1 MYKASVVGVDDERTT
16 LEITVEEPRVREAVA
31 RAVRRVGARV
41 SVPGFRKGKA
51 PRALLER
58 FVSREAIYDDAI
70 QDFAPEAYE
79 AALRETGLRP
89 IDEPEFDGLNDA
101 DLDKSEPLVFR
112 VKFTASPEVK
122 LGDYTA
128 IRLDREQR
136 EVTDEHVD
144 RAIENLREQRAE
156 YVPTERAT
164 VEADDLVAVDIDGY
178 VHGELVESFSARD
191 LEVAVGSGRLIPG
204 LDEKIA
210 GMNKDEPQEF
220 VVNLPETSEDGE
232 TIDRD
237 VTFKVSVTDIKA
249 KQLPDLDDDFAKDI
263 GGVDTLA
270 GLRDKIVHS
279 LRHRALDDAIMDLAH
294 RALSS
299 LVTTSEVEIP
309 RLMIDREADERLLAL
324 QRRLAS
330 QGLSWEKYLEAKGKS
345 EDEIREEL
353 REAAPGPVKT
363 RLVTEALAEKEGL
376 MPTADEVTAAV
387 YRMGFTSVNGDD
399 QMRKLISDPD
409 ARRAATEMLVEAR
422 VLALLGRSCDADP
435 ESARCGECEAD
446 TEGEAEAEA
455 PKADEPEGGES
466 DADEPSAHDSEGE
479 AQE

>member
-58 FVSREAIYDDAI
+58 FVSREAIYDEAI

-79 AALRETGLRP
+79 AALRETGLKP
-89 IDEPEFDGLNDA
+89 IDEPEFDGLNGA
-101 DLDKSEPLVFR
+101 DLDKGEPLVFR

-128 IRLDREQR
+128 IKLDREQR
-136 EVTDEHVD
+136 EVTDEDVD
-144 RAIENLREQRAE
+144 RTIGNLREQRAE
-156 YVPTERAT
+156 YVPTERAM
-164 VEADDLVAVDIDGY
+164 VETNDLVTVDIDGY
-178 VHGELVESFSARD
+178 VNGELAEPFSAHD
-191 LEVAVGSGRLIPG
+191 VQVVVGSGELIPG

-210 GMNKDEPQEF
+210 GMKKDEPQEF
-220 VVNLPETSEDGE
+220 VVDLPETSEDGE
-232 TIDRD
+232 TIDRN
-237 VTFKVSVTDIKA
+237 VTFKVSISDVKA
-249 KQLPDLDDDFAKDI
+249 RQLPDLDDDFARDI
-263 GGVDTLA
+263 GGVDTLT
-270 GLRDKIVHS
+270 GLRDKIMHS
-279 LRHRALDDAIMDLAH
+279 LRHRALDDAIMDLAR

-309 RLMIDREADERLLAL
+309 RLMIDREADESLRTL

-353 REAAPGPVKT
+353 RETAPGPVKT
-363 RLVTEALAEKEGL
+363 RLVTDALAEKEGL
-376 MPTADEVTAAV
+376 MPTPDEVTAAV
-387 YRMGFTSVNGDD
+387 YRMGINAVNGED
-399 QMRKLISDPD
+399 QLRKLMSDPD
-409 ARRAATEMLVEAR
+409 ARRAATEMLVEAK
-422 VLALLGRSCDADP
+422 VLAFLGRSCDADP
-435 ESARCGECEAD
+435 ESARCDEC
-446 TEGEAEAEA
+446 EAEA
-455 PKADEPEGGES
+455 PKADEPEGKEP
-466 DADEPSAHDSEGE
+466 DADESRAHDSEGE

>member
-1 MYKASVVGVDDERTT
+1 MYKASVVGVDDERTA

-58 FVSREAIYDDAI
+58 FVSREAIYDEAI
-70 QDFAPEAYE
+70 KDFAPEAYE

-89 IDEPEFDGLNDA
+89 VDEPEFDGLNDA
-101 DLDKSEPLVFR
+101 DLDKGEPLVFR
-112 VKFTASPEVK
+112 VKFTAIPEVK
-122 LGDYTA
+122 LGDHTA
-128 IRLDREQR
+128 IKLDREQR
-136 EVTDEHVD
+136 QVTDEDVD
-144 RAIENLREQRAE
+144 RAIENLREQRSE
-156 YVPTERAT
+156 YVPAERAT
-164 VEADDLVAVDIDGY
+164 VEADDLVTVDIDGY
-178 VHGELVESFSARD
+178 VDGELVESFSARD

-210 GMNKDEPQEF
+210 GMKKDEPQEF

-237 VTFKVSVTDIKA
+237 VTFRVSVSDVKA

-270 GLRDKIVHS
+270 GLRDRVMHS
-279 LRHRALDDAIMDLAH
+279 LRHRALDDATMDLAH

-309 RLMIDREADERLLAL
+309 RLMIDREADESLRTL

-330 QGLSWEKYLEAKGKS
+330 QGLSWERYLEAKGKS

-353 REAAPGPVKT
+353 RETAPGSVKT
-363 RLVTEALAEKEGL
+363 KLVMDALAEKEGL
-376 MPTADEVTAAV
+376 MPTGDEVTAAV
-387 YRMGFTSVNGDD
+387 YRMGFNSVNSED
-399 QMRKLISDPD
+399 QLRKLMSDPD
-409 ARRAATEMLVEAR
+409 ARRAATEVLVEAK
-422 VLALLGRSCDADP
+422 VLAFLGRSCDADP
-435 ESARCGECEAD
+435 ESARCGECEAH
-446 TEGEAEAEA
+446 TEGEAEA
-455 PKADEPEGGES
+455 PKADEPEGHES
-466 DADEPSAHDSEGE
+466 DTDEPSAHDSEGE

>member
-58 FVSREAIYDDAI
+58 FVSREAIYDEAI

-89 IDEPEFDGLNDA
+89 VDEPEFDGLNDA

-112 VKFTASPEVK
+112 VKFTASPEVT

-128 IRLDREQR
+128 IKLDREQR
-136 EVTDEHVD
+136 EITDDDVD
-144 RAIENLREQRAE
+144 RFLENLRERNAE
-156 YVPTERAT
+156 YVPAERDT
-164 VEADDLVAVDIDGY
+164 VEVGDLVTVDIKGYVDDELKDEFCADD
-178 VHGELVESFSARD
+178 HD
-191 LEVAVGSGRLIPG
+191 LIVGSGELMPG
-204 LDEKIA
+204 LDERIA
-210 GMNKDEPQEF
+210 GMKVDQPQEV
-220 VVNLPETSEDGE
+220 VVNLPSASEDGE
-232 TIDRD
+232 TVDRV
-237 VTFKVSVTDIKA
+237 VTFKVLATDIKA
-249 KQLPDLDDDFAKDI
+249 KQLPELDDEFAKDVAS
-263 GGVDTLA
+263 VDSLA
-270 GLRDKIVHS
+270 KLREKAMHS
-279 LRHRALDDAIMDLAH
+279 MRHQALDQAVIELSR

-309 RLMIDREADERLLAL
+309 RLMIDREADQNLRTL
-324 QRRLAS
+324 QQRLAA

-363 RLVTEALAEKEGL
+363 KLVMDALADKEGL
-376 MPTADEVTAAV
+376 MPTADEVTSAV
-387 YRMGFTSVNGDD
+387 YRMGFNSVNSED
-399 QMRKLISDPD
+399 QLRKLMSDPD
-409 ARRAATEMLVEAR
+409 ARRAAAEMLVEAK
-422 VLALLGRSCDADP
+422 VLAFLGRSCDADP
-435 ESARCGECEAD
+435 ESARCDECE
-446 TEGEAEAEA
+446 
-455 PKADEPEGGES
+455 
-466 DADEPSAHDSEGE
+466 ADEPSAHDSEGE

>member
-58 FVSREAIYDDAI
+58 FVSREAIYDEAI

-101 DLDKSEPLVFR
+101 DLESGGPLVFR
-112 VKFTASPEVK
+112 VKFTAGPEVT

-128 IRLDREQR
+128 IKLDREQR
-136 EVTDEHVD
+136 EVTDEDVE
-144 RAIENLREQRAE
+144 RAIQTLREQRAE

-164 VEADDLVAVDIDGY
+164 VETDDLVAVDIDGY
-178 VHGELVESFSARD
+178 VHGELTDSFSAHD
-191 LEVAVGSGRLIPG
+191 VEVVVGSGQLVQG
-204 LDEKIA
+204 LDDKIA
-210 GMNKDEPQEF
+210 GMKKGEPQEF
-220 VVNLPETSEDGE
+220 VVDLPETSEDGE
-232 TIDRD
+232 AVDRD
-237 VTFKVSVTDIKA
+237 VTFKVSVKGIKA

-270 GLRDKIVHS
+270 GLRDKIMHS
-279 LRHRALDDAIMDLAH
+279 LRHRALDDAMMDLAR

-309 RLMIDREADERLLAL
+309 RLMIDREADESLGSL
-324 QRRLAS
+324 QRRLAA

-345 EDEIREEL
+345 EGEIREEL
-353 REAAPGPVKT
+353 RDTAPGPVKT
-363 RLVTEALAEKEGL
+363 KLVMDALAEKEGL
-376 MPTADEVTAAV
+376 MPVADEVTAAV
-387 YRMGFTSVNGDD
+387 YRMGFNSVNSED
-399 QMRKLISDPD
+399 QLRKLISDPD
-409 ARRAATEMLVEAR
+409 ARRAATEMLIEAK
-422 VLALLGRSCDADP
+422 VLAFLGRSCDADP
-435 ESARCGECEAD
+435 DSARCDECEA
-446 TEGEAEAEA
+446 EK
-455 PKADEPEGGES
+455 PP
-466 DADEPSAHDSEGE
+466 AHDSEGE